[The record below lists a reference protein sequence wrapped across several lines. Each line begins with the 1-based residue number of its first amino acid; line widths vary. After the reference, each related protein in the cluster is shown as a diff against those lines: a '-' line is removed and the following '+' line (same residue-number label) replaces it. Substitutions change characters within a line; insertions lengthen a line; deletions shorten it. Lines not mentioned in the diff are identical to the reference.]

1 MDYLALSIIGLITGI
16 LYNEQISRSAK
27 KGKNPIISFP
37 IRFFLLGILLYIV
50 IRLWGVECSVV
61 FTLSHLLGRF
71 LQLCYRTFINP

>member
-1 MDYLALSIIGLITGI
+1 MDYLILFIIGLITGI

-27 KGKNPIISFP
+27 RRKNPLISFP

-50 IRLWGVECSVV
+50 IRLWGIEGSIV

-71 LQLCYRTFINP
+71 LQLYYRTFINP